1 MTARKI
7 GKGGSKGQKKPRQK
21 TANLKQK
28 KVIQKQ
34 TKKPNRSTK
43 IKLKNPKQVKS
54 ISKSTIKPEKLD
66 GIVTDSKI
74 PVKVSYFRTD
84 ISRRNIKDEKPGK
97 YPFTRGIHETMYRSR
112 FWTMRQYSGFGSAE
126 ETNERFKFLLEHG
139 QTGLSLAFDLPTQ
152 TGRDSDNPQSEGEVG
167 RTGVA
172 ISSIDD
178 MLTCFNGIP
187 LDKVSTSMTIN
198 STASTLLALYITVAE
213 SQGVSPS
220 SLRGTTQNDIL
231 KEYIARNTYIYP
243 PKPSMRLIGDMIQY
257 CSKYVTQW
265 YPISISGYHMREAGS
280 NAVQELAF
288 TFADA
293 IEYINTCIDRGMKI
307 DDFAPRLS
315 FFFCCTME
323 FFEEIA
329 KFRAARRIYARIM
342 KERFHAKDPK
352 SCTLRFHVQTSGESL
367 TAQQV
372 DNNIVRVA
380 TEAMSAVLGGC
391 QSLHTNSRDEALALP
406 TEESVKI
413 ALRTQ
418 QIIAT
423 ETGVTKTVDPLAGS
437 YYVDYL
443 TNKIEDEVENYLKKI
458 DRMGGALKAV
468 EKGFFQDEIRKNA
481 YSLKKEIDEQKRV
494 IVGVNKYK
502 DQHDIEPK
510 LNVIDQSIEERQI
523 ARLKEFKNS
532 RDNIKVEH
540 AVSILISNAEK
551 EDSNLM
557 PHIINAVKNKVT
569 LGEISNAFQSVF
581 GRYQPKISF

>member
-1 MTARKI
+1 M
-7 GKGGSKGQKKPRQK
+7 S
-21 TANLKQK
+21 KQK
-28 KVIQKQ
+28 MSKEEE
-34 TKKPNRSTK
+34 
-43 IKLKNPKQVKS
+43 IKTDSGFSVKS
-54 ISKSTIKPEKLD
+54 VYNRNSIAKK
-66 GIVTDSKI
+66 
-74 PVKVSYFRTD
+74 
-84 ISRRNIKDEKPGK
+84 NIKDEKPGK
-97 YPFTRGIHETMYRSR
+97 YPFTRGIHDLMYRQR
-112 FWTMRQYSGFGSAE
+112 LWTMRQYSGFGSAE
-126 ETNERFKFLLEHG
+126 ETNNRFKFLLDHG

-172 ISSIDD
+172 ISSIED
-178 MLTCFNGIP
+178 MLTCFDAIP

-198 STASTLLALYITVAE
+198 STASTLLSLYITVAE
-213 SQGVSPS
+213 SQGIPPA

-243 PKPSMRLIGDMIQY
+243 PKPSIRLIGDMIQY
-257 CSKYVTQW
+257 CSKYVPQW

-280 NAVQELAF
+280 NATQELAF
-288 TFADA
+288 TFANA
-293 IEYINTCIDRGMKI
+293 IEYIQTCIDRGLKV

-323 FFEEIA
+323 FFEEVA
-329 KFRAARRIYARIM
+329 KFRVARRIYAKIM
-342 KERFHAKDPK
+342 KERFHAKDLK

-372 DNNIVRVA
+372 DNNIVRVT
-380 TEAMSAVLGGC
+380 TEALAAVLGGC

-437 YYVDYL
+437 YYIESL
-443 TNKIEDEVENYLKKI
+443 TNQIEEEVDKYLKRI
-458 DRMGGALKAV
+458 DKMGGALSAV

-481 YSLKKEIDEQKRV
+481 YSLKKEIDEQKRI
-494 IVGVNKYK
+494 IVGVNKYQ
-502 DQHDIEPK
+502 DSHDIEPS
-510 LNVIDQSIEERQI
+510 LNVIDSKSENKQI
-523 ARLKEFKNS
+523 MRLQEFKKK
-532 RDNIKVEH
+532 RDKIKVDH
-540 AVSILISNAEK
+540 AIELLIKNSEQDK
-551 EDSNLM
+551 QNLM

-569 LGEISNAFQSVF
+569 LGEISTAFESVF
-581 GRYQPKISF
+581 GKYEPKISF